1 MSENQPVIVF
11 HGRTEFEAQ
20 MARDTLQSA
29 MIPLIH
35 VPSLST
41 GIFGTARPTRVAVP
55 AEFVEQSIEV
65 LKEAGFDAKP
75 EKAPHGVEEFAG
87 AVQDTFPATT
97 SSGSPRF
104 ILVVGFVLIA
114 ALVFFGRGCF
124 QAGS

>member
-65 LKEAGFDAKP
+65 LKEAGFDSKP
-75 EKAPHGVEEFAG
+75 EEAPRGVEEFAG
-87 AVQDTFPATT
+87 AARDTFPAS
-97 SSGSPRF
+97 SSGSPWF
-104 ILVVGFVLIA
+104 IVVAGVALMA